1 MKSLKVIELLAP
13 VRGILFRGSAYQTL
27 THVTAKPAEIRER
40 TLYFHLRTNG
50 SIGDTLFRKKSVVV
64 VCENPADI
72 VKKSNRSV
80 GIIKVKNV
88 QEAYWSFVRYYRD
101 LFSIPV
107 IGITGTCGKTTTTE
121 LIKHILRAQ
130 NMRIQATVDGK
141 NSTVH
146 NLKYLAGIDD
156 STQAAVFEL
165 GVSHPGC
172 IDTACRH
179 FRPQVGILLNIGV
192 YHLLGCKTF
201 ENYVQAK
208 AELLDGVD
216 PDGTLLVNADD
227 EHIRKIDLSRFQGKL
242 VYFGTSEQAAFQ
254 ASDIAYA
261 KNGMTFTLKH
271 QDATYDL
278 YVPGLGEHNV
288 YNAIA
293 AIGACHAIGI
303 PIEQSGKAIATFKMV
318 RRHLEFKAGLRGST
332 IIDDTWNCTPPSMKS
347 ALQVLKD
354 AANGRKT
361 IAVLGY
367 MPQLGATAKNEYDK
381 IAHKVIET
389 GLDVLVVIGEADRIG
404 KRAIQLG
411 MDKSR
416 VKFCQTAK
424 EVFFAMRPFLDAQT
438 LVLFK
443 FPFKYRLSKIP
454 AFQKLMRVMV
464 K

>member
-1 MKSLKVIELLAP
+1 MKSVKAVEILSP
-13 VRGILFRGSAYQTL
+13 VRGVLFRGNEQTTL
-27 THVTAKPAEIRER
+27 THVTAKPAGIRDH
-40 TLYFHLRTNG
+40 TLYFHLKANSG
-50 SIGDTLFRKKSVVV
+50 IGNALSGKKSVVV
-64 VCENPADI
+64 VCENPAEI
-72 VKKSNRSV
+72 ERKSSRNV

-88 QEAYWSFVRYYRD
+88 QESYWGFVSYYRN
-101 LFSIPV
+101 LFQIPV

-121 LIKHILRAQ
+121 LIKHILKTQ
-130 NMRIQATVDGK
+130 NMRTQATVDGQ
-141 NSTVH
+141 NSVLH

-179 FRPQVGILLNIGV
+179 FRPQVGVLLNIGV

-201 ENYVQAK
+201 ENYVRAK

-216 PDGTLLVNADD
+216 PQGTLVINADD
-227 EHIRKIDLSRFQGKL
+227 ENIRRIDFSRFKGKL
-242 VYFGTSEQAAFQ
+242 LSFGKSEQAAYR
-254 ASDIAYA
+254 ASAIAYA
-261 KNGMTFTLKH
+261 ENGMTFTLTH

-278 YVPGLGEHNV
+278 FVPGLGEHSV

-303 PIEQSGKAIATFKMV
+303 PLEAAGKAIATFQTV
-318 RRHLEFKAGLRGST
+318 RRHLEFKPGLRGCT
-332 IIDDTWNCTPPSMKS
+332 IIDDTWNCTPPSMAA

-354 AANGRKT
+354 AANGKKT

-367 MPQLGATAKNEYDK
+367 MPQLGDNAKNEYDK
-381 IAHKVIET
+381 IADKVIAT
-389 GLDVLVVIGEADRIG
+389 GVDMLVVIGEAHRIG
-404 KRAIQLG
+404 KRAIKLG
-411 MDKSR
+411 MAKDR
-416 VKFCQTAK
+416 VKFCKTAK
-424 EVFFAMRPFLDAQT
+424 EVFYAMRPFLNAKP
-438 LVLFK
+438 LILFK

-454 AFQKLMRVMV
+454 AFKKLMRVMA